1 MENGDFVLVDYVGRL
16 ESGEIFDL
24 TKEDVAK
31 EKKVYSPSI
40 KYKPV
45 TVVMGAGFVI
55 PGMEKALLAMKEGE
69 KKHVEIEPQDAF
81 GQRNAEMIK
90 TVNSKIF
97 KERDVDP
104 KPGMIVDFSGLKGRI
119 QSASSGRVTVDFN
132 NPLAGKKLIY
142 DIEAKKKLVE
152 PKEQITALMEFFGKD
167 KASVTISNGAAEI
180 ESDLPKEM
188 NARAATAIL
197 QHVKPE
203 GKALSKVRFIQT
215 FEAKTTG

>member
-1 MENGDFVLVDYVGRL
+1 MEKGDFVLVDYVGRL
-16 ESGEIFDL
+16 ESGEVFDL
-24 TKEDVAK
+24 TKEDIAK
-31 EKKVYSPSI
+31 EEKIYSSSI
-40 KYKPV
+40 KYRPV
-45 TVVMGAGFVI
+45 TVVVGAGFVI
-55 PGMEKALLAMKEGE
+55 PGMENVLLTMKVGE
-69 KKHVEIEPQDAF
+69 TKHVEIEPQDAF
-81 GQRNAEMIK
+81 GQRNPEMIK

-132 NPLAGKKLIY
+132 NPLAGKKLVY

-152 PKEQITALMEFFGKD
+152 PKEQIIALMEFFGKE
-167 KASVTISNGAAEI
+167 KATVSISGGVAEI

-188 NARAATAIL
+188 NVRAATAIL

-203 GKALSKVRFIQT
+203 GAALVKVKFTQT
-215 FEAKTTG
+215 FEAKTNQ